1 MVGISWESFVIENLL
16 AVLPWRAI
24 PFFYRTAAGAEI
36 DLVIEHADGALWA
49 IEIKRSLSAK
59 VEKGFY
65 IACEDLQ
72 PACSF
77 VVHAGED
84 RYPISENIEAISLYE
99 LAHILS
105 D

>member
-1 MVGISWESFVIENLL
+1 MENLL
-16 AVLPWRAI
+16 AVVPWRAI

-72 PACSF
+72 PARSF

-84 RYPISENIEAISLYE
+84 RYRISENIEAISLYD
-99 LAHILS
+99 LAHLLS